1 MSAQGDA
8 GPAPPRPDYRSARRL
23 VLIGVLVAVAS
34 LLVLAAGRLVS
45 AGDPGDPGASA
56 APTASASSGP
66 TPGPPGDDTDG
77 APEGTVG
84 APGGTDGAP
93 GGPGDLAPD
102 PFPGETADEYKWR
115 AEADDLREQARDAL
129 QAVLDAGPATDPA
142 LRAHLERIA
151 GILDHE
157 AEADALRQKAR
168 AAALGSSSSEL
179 TVESSGSGAGG
190 LTTVVGLIGA
200 LGGMITAAAGLL
212 TAWVSWR
219 KARAG

>member
-34 LLVLAAGRLVS
+34 LLVLAVGGLVS
-45 AGDPGDPGASA
+45 AGDPGDPGDSA
-56 APTASASSGP
+56 APTASASGGP
-66 TPGPPGDDTDG
+66 IPGPPGDDTDS
-77 APEGTVG
+77 APDDTVG
-84 APGGTDGAP
+84 APDDTDGAP

-168 AAALGSSSSEL
+168 AAALGSSSEL

>member
-8 GPAPPRPDYRSARRL
+8 GPSPPRPDYRSARRL

-34 LLVLAAGRLVS
+34 LLVLAAGRFASV
-45 AGDPGDPGASA
+45 GDPGEPGASA

-77 APEGTVG
+77 APEGTV
-84 APGGTDGAP
+84 GAP